1 MKPIDLT
8 GMIFGRLH
16 VVKRAENHGGRTA
29 WVCTCECGEQAIVMT
44 KLLQNGRTTS
54 CGCRRRE
61 VASATLI
68 AAMTIHGQTDTY
80 AYQCWRSMKLRC
92 YTKTSTGYENYGG
105 RGIKVCD
112 RWRDSFEAFIADM
125 GQPPSEKHTIE
136 RCDVN
141 GDYTPSNCCWATKIE
156 QGNNKRNN
164 DLLEFNGRKQTR
176 AEWAREFDINYET
189 LSWRLA
195 NGWPVSKALTVHPG
209 AHQ

>member
-44 KLLQNGRTTS
+44 KLLQNGR
-54 CGCRRRE
+54 
-61 VASATLI
+61 
-68 AAMTIHGQTDTY
+68 
-80 AYQCWRSMKLRC
+80 
-92 YTKTSTGYENYGG
+92 
-105 RGIKVCD
+105 
-112 RWRDSFEAFIADM
+112 
-125 GQPPSEKHTIE
+125 
-136 RCDVN
+136 
-141 GDYTPSNCCWATKIE
+141 
-156 QGNNKRNN
+156 
-164 DLLEFNGRKQTR
+164 KQTR